1 MKNGHLCPGLPETN
15 VDAASVYE
23 DVSNVDANTDCVTI
37 ISISPAAAAAAAATK
52 PPRPPLSP
60 PVDLNTSTSNTLE
73 RSEASSSD
81 RGSFTINSI
90 VRAHG
95 ERCNCGDANR
105 YHDQLKQVTAFID
118 ESIF

>member
-1 MKNGHLCPGLPETN
+1 MKNGHLSPGLPETN

-105 YHDQLKQVTAFID
+105 YRLNQVTAFID